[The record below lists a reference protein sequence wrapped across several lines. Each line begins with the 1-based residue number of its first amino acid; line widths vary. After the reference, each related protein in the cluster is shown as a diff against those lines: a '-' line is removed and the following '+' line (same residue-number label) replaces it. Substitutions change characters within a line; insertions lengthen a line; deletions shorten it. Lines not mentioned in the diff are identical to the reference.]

1 MEHRLV
7 EHATPLIA
15 SATKSAAAV
24 QLLNEGVCRI
34 NNVLSESLCTEL
46 RNHVLKMRQ
55 DQATEKPSFQD
66 LRNIPGTR
74 LRFAEPISV
83 PLNQRTDL
91 LLPIE
96 DTIVNNVLQ
105 RLAEELGP
113 TLQAGAEVLPG
124 PKTRDVNGNLELELV
139 EAACLVAET
148 GATHQNLHA
157 DFRRD
162 DDNSETRL
170 QPRLVTFLYV
180 QDTPT
185 VNHGPTIFVPNTN
198 NPESHAS
205 YFTAQ
210 DSSSSSL
217 DETSAKCAT
226 LCTGDAVIYD
236 ASVLHFGGA
245 KSAPNNTRVVLY
257 FGVGLK
263 RAAVLLLLTT
273 RGLLRTWT
281 RLNDS
286 IHWDK
291 AVYSCFY

>member
-1 MEHRLV
+1 MIVRCLFLSLCICILWPDPSGAFTVEHRLV

-15 SATKSAAAV
+15 SGTKSAAAV

-113 TLQAGAEVLPG
+113 TLQTCAEVLPG
-124 PKTRDVNGNLELELV
+124 PKARDVNGNWSWSSWKQPVLSLKQ
-139 EAACLVAET
+139 A
-148 GATHQNLHA
+148 
-157 DFRRD
+157 RRIKICM
-162 DDNSETRL
+162 R
-170 QPRLVTFLYV
+170 
-180 QDTPT
+180 
-185 VNHGPTIFVPNTN
+185 I
-198 NPESHAS
+198 
-205 YFTAQ
+205 
-210 DSSSSSL
+210 L
-217 DETSAKCAT
+217 DETM
-226 LCTGDAVIYD
+226 
-236 ASVLHFGGA
+236 
-245 KSAPNNTRVVLY
+245 
-257 FGVGLK
+257 
-263 RAAVLLLLTT
+263 TT
-273 RGLLRTWT
+273 RRHAC
-281 RLNDS
+281 NPD
-286 IHWDK
+286 
-291 AVYSCFY
+291 